1 MFTRLGWYIFCAKCQ
16 CRGLTLSAL
25 ARLVVYRNVRKGVRR
40 ILRFELHGHCP
51 DTLLVNLA
59 ETLGIHYHVVLVDLM
74 ERGDLDA
81 SPLSMPFPPPRI
93 ASADLPDI
101 APTLRSS

>member
-1 MFTRLGWYIFCAKCQ
+1 MFTRLGWYFRAKRQ

-25 ARLVVYRNVRKGVRR
+25 ARLVGYRNVRKGVRR

-59 ETLGIHYHVVLVDLM
+59 ETLGIHYHVLLDLM
-74 ERGDLDA
+74 ERDDA
-81 SPLSMPFPPPRI
+81 FPLALPFPAPRI
-93 ASADLPDI
+93 ASADLHDT
-101 APTLRSS
+101 APTFRSS